1 MIGKIVAHAL
11 PRGLRGDTWFSV
23 LMFLKNHG
31 RMPNANDPASFSDH
45 LFKIKSSGELYDPLR
60 QLTSDKILVKD
71 YVQHLLGCGFTP
83 RTISVLSNDNEIDD
97 FNHSGPCV
105 IKAAHAGQLS
115 MIITEDVKNIDK
127 AEMKRWLHVNYYDIG
142 REANYR
148 FLRKRIIVEE
158 LLRDDG
164 GHVPKDFKMFCFYG
178 EPQIIQVDADRFSR
192 HTRNSFSNWMG
203 LLAL

>member
-71 YVQHLLGCGFTP
+71 YVQHLLRMRVHPTDHFRP
-83 RTISVLSNDNEIDD
+83 
-97 FNHSGPCV
+97 
-105 IKAAHAGQLS
+105 
-115 MIITEDVKNIDK
+115 
-127 AEMKRWLHVNYYDIG
+127 
-142 REANYR
+142 
-148 FLRKRIIVEE
+148 
-158 LLRDDG
+158 
-164 GHVPKDFKMFCFYG
+164 FK
-178 EPQIIQVDADRFSR
+178 
-192 HTRNSFSNWMG
+192 
-203 LLAL
+203 